1 METIIY
7 SSPKKYVIVDIKN
20 LLNENNI
27 PVSSIQLYIT
37 VNMDK
42 RTKDGV
48 FRDTRERRGELT
60 VPIEEFDEK
69 LNDAETLEIYVE
81 EEYSEK
87 ALSLIEE
94 MENKIFYRYCIFESS
109 DYDEADT
116 IQRLLIKNDIPCDDV
131 YTNFLDDNTEEYWV
145 CLDPAFHAQA
155 HNLLKRNYQPKPE
168 IIDTHYKN
176 YKKSNKEKLKIYEQ
190 KESISLRHILIIL
203 LIIIAISFL
212 LYSFRDSIPIV
223 DRMFNAILGLFAG
236 KLDAIKY

>member
-1 METIIY
+1 MEVMIY
-7 SSPKKYVIVDIKN
+7 SSPKKYIIVDIKN

-48 FRDTRERRGELT
+48 FRDTRERRGELA

-81 EEYSEK
+81 EEYSDK

-94 MENKIFYRYCIFESS
+94 MENKIFYKYCIFESS

-116 IQRLLIKNDIPCDDV
+116 IQRLLLKEDIPCDDV
-131 YTNFLDDNTEEYWV
+131 YTNFLDDNTEEYWI
-145 CLDPAFHAQA
+145 CLDPAFHEQA

-168 IIDTHYKN
+168 IIETYYKD
-176 YKKSNKEKLKIYEQ
+176 YKKDNREKVKLYEQEQ
-190 KESISLRHILIIL
+190 KENVSLRHVLIIL
-203 LIIIAISFL
+203 LIMVTISFL
-212 LYSFRDSIPIV
+212 LYRLRGEIPIV
-223 DRMFNAILGLFAG
+223 DKMFNIIRELIRIG
-236 KLDAIKY
+236 